1 MKTKN
6 SDIEKIEVFEGIL
19 KNSINEIKNNS
30 DIIEL
35 KKNKALYSDRQ
46 VLDYVYFLVS
56 GNVSLVKSNENGENK
71 VIFLLN
77 SGAMI
82 NEPLMRKNT
91 SGIECWGFEDAKILR
106 ISFKTFDKIMAK
118 DYILARNCM
127 LFMEKRIRRLY
138 RQLKNST
145 STNIEKKLAAKL
157 YRLGTLYGIESIKDK
172 LSPAHKQIVLGKG
185 TCSGVDTQGKFNPQN
200 INPEKMSLL
209 KQKWGID
216 DSDWIVGY
224 TGRLVRDKGIM
235 ELVDA
240 FDLVK
245 VNNPRLKLL
254 LVGMFEER
262 DALPQEVQNRI
273 KNDPQI
279 VWTDFQN
286 EDMEYFYAMMNVYV
300 LMSYR
305 EGFPTGTLEAQSMG
319 VPVITTR
326 VTGCCDSIVEGET
339 GVFVSREPE
348 ELGKVIKAM
357 SEGEI
362 TFSTERTRSWVMD
375 NFDNLRVWEEIKKLY
390 EPTTIEG

>member
-1 MKTKN
+1 MKHNDKHILHVVN
-6 SDIEKIEVFEGIL
+6 IYFVIPYFLGGQFEYFRELGYELDVVCSESPYLAPYASQHNFGYREIPIL
-19 KNSINEIKNNS
+19 RSINPIQDFKSIRQICRYIK
-30 DIIEL
+30 
-35 KKNKALYSDRQ
+35 DRQ
-46 VLDYVYFLVS
+46 VGIVVGHTPKGGLLSMVAAWLMRVPKRVYFRHGLV
-56 GNVSLVKSNENGENK
+56 
-71 VIFLLN
+71 
-77 SGAMI
+77 
-82 NEPLMRKNT
+82 
-91 SGIECWGFEDAKILR
+91 
-106 ISFKTFDKIMAK
+106 
-118 DYILARNCM
+118 Y
-127 LFMEKRIRRLY
+127 
-138 RQLKNST
+138 QT
-145 STNIEKKLAAKL
+145 STGLKRFILMSVDRLASLLATKIVCVSPSVL
-157 YRLGTLYGIESIKDK
+157 EQSIKDK
-172 LSPAHKQIVLGKG
+172 LSSAHKQIVLGKG

-200 INPEKMSLL
+200 INPEKMSQLR
-209 KQKWGID
+209 QKWGIED
-216 DSDWIVGY
+216 LDWVVGY

-390 EPTTIEG
+390 EPTAKES

>member
-1 MKTKN
+1 MKHNDKHILHVVN
-6 SDIEKIEVFEGIL
+6 IYFVIPYFLGGQFEYFRELGYELDVVCSESPYLAPYARQHNFGYREIPIL
-19 KNSINEIKNNS
+19 RSVNPIQDFKSIRQICRYIK
-30 DIIEL
+30 
-35 KKNKALYSDRQ
+35 DRQ
-46 VLDYVYFLVS
+46 VGIVVGHTPKGGLLSMVAAWLMRVPKRVYFRHGLVYQTSS
-56 GNVSLVKSNENGENK
+56 GLKRFILMSVDRIASLLATKIVCVSSSVLE
-71 VIFLLN
+71 
-77 SGAMI
+77 
-82 NEPLMRKNT
+82 
-91 SGIECWGFEDAKILR
+91 
-106 ISFKTFDKIMAK
+106 
-118 DYILARNCM
+118 
-127 LFMEKRIRRLY
+127 
-138 RQLKNST
+138 Q
-145 STNIEKKLAAKL
+145 
-157 YRLGTLYGIESIKDK
+157 SIKDK

>member
-1 MKTKN
+1 MKHNDKHILHVVN
-6 SDIEKIEVFEGIL
+6 IYFVIPYFLGGQFEYFRELGYELDVVCSESPYWASYASQHNFGYREIPIL
-19 KNSINEIKNNS
+19 RSINPIQDFKSIRQICHYIK
-30 DIIEL
+30 
-35 KKNKALYSDRQ
+35 DRQ
-46 VLDYVYFLVS
+46 VGIVVGHTPKGGLLSMVAAWLMRVPKRVYFRHGLVYQTSS
-56 GNVSLVKSNENGENK
+56 GLKRFILMSVDRLASLLATKIVCVSPSVLE
-71 VIFLLN
+71 
-77 SGAMI
+77 
-82 NEPLMRKNT
+82 
-91 SGIECWGFEDAKILR
+91 
-106 ISFKTFDKIMAK
+106 
-118 DYILARNCM
+118 
-127 LFMEKRIRRLY
+127 
-138 RQLKNST
+138 Q
-145 STNIEKKLAAKL
+145 
-157 YRLGTLYGIESIKDK
+157 SIKDK

-209 KQKWGID
+209 TQKWGIE
-216 DSDWIVGY
+216 DSDWVVGY

-245 VNNPRLKLL
+245 ANNPRLKLL

-339 GVFVSREPE
+339 GAFVSREPE

-362 TFSTERTRSWVMD
+362 TFSTERTRSWVVD

-390 EPTTIEG
+390 EPTTKEG

>member
-1 MKTKN
+1 MKHNDKHILHVVN
-6 SDIEKIEVFEGIL
+6 IYFVIPYFLGGQFEYFRELGYELDVVCSASPYLAPYARQHNFGYREIPIL
-19 KNSINEIKNNS
+19 RSINPIQDFKSIRQICRYIK
-30 DIIEL
+30 
-35 KKNKALYSDRQ
+35 DRQ
-46 VLDYVYFLVS
+46 VGIVVGHTPKGGLLSMVAAWLMRVPKRVYFRHGLVYQTSS
-56 GNVSLVKSNENGENK
+56 GLKRFILMSVDRLASLLATKIVCVSPSVLE
-71 VIFLLN
+71 
-77 SGAMI
+77 
-82 NEPLMRKNT
+82 
-91 SGIECWGFEDAKILR
+91 
-106 ISFKTFDKIMAK
+106 
-118 DYILARNCM
+118 
-127 LFMEKRIRRLY
+127 
-138 RQLKNST
+138 Q
-145 STNIEKKLAAKL
+145 
-157 YRLGTLYGIESIKDK
+157 SIKDK
-172 LSPAHKQIVLGKG
+172 LSSAHKQIVLGKG

-245 VNNPRLKLL
+245 ANNPRLKLL

-339 GVFVSREPE
+339 GAFVSREPE

-362 TFSTERTRSWVMD
+362 TFSAERTRSWVMD

-390 EPTTIEG
+390 EPTTKEG

>member
-1 MKTKN
+1 MKHNDKHILHVVN
-6 SDIEKIEVFEGIL
+6 IYFVIPYFLGGQFEYFRELGYELDVVCSESPYLASYARQHHFGYREIPIL
-19 KNSINEIKNNS
+19 RSINPIQDFKSIRQICRYIK
-30 DIIEL
+30 
-35 KKNKALYSDRQ
+35 DRQ
-46 VLDYVYFLVS
+46 VGIVVGHTPKGGLLSMVAAWLMRVPKRVYFRHGLVYQTSS
-56 GNVSLVKSNENGENK
+56 GLKRFILMSVDRLASLLATKIVCVSPSVLE
-71 VIFLLN
+71 
-77 SGAMI
+77 
-82 NEPLMRKNT
+82 
-91 SGIECWGFEDAKILR
+91 
-106 ISFKTFDKIMAK
+106 
-118 DYILARNCM
+118 
-127 LFMEKRIRRLY
+127 
-138 RQLKNST
+138 Q
-145 STNIEKKLAAKL
+145 
-157 YRLGTLYGIESIKDK
+157 SIKDK

-209 KQKWGID
+209 TQKWGIE
-216 DSDWIVGY
+216 DSDWVVGY

-245 VNNPRLKLL
+245 ANNPRLKLL

-339 GVFVSREPE
+339 GAFVSREPE

-362 TFSTERTRSWVMD
+362 TFSTERTRSWVVD

-390 EPTTIEG
+390 EPTTKEG

>member
-1 MKTKN
+1 MSVDRIASLLATKIVCV
-6 SDIEKIEVFEGIL
+6 SP
-19 KNSINEIKNNS
+19 S
-30 DIIEL
+30 
-35 KKNKALYSDRQ
+35 
-46 VLDYVYFLVS
+46 VL
-56 GNVSLVKSNENGENK
+56 E
-71 VIFLLN
+71 
-77 SGAMI
+77 
-82 NEPLMRKNT
+82 
-91 SGIECWGFEDAKILR
+91 
-106 ISFKTFDKIMAK
+106 
-118 DYILARNCM
+118 
-127 LFMEKRIRRLY
+127 
-138 RQLKNST
+138 Q
-145 STNIEKKLAAKL
+145 
-157 YRLGTLYGIESIKDK
+157 SIKDK

-240 FDLVK
+240 FDLGK

>member
-1 MKTKN
+1 MKHNDKHILHVVN
-6 SDIEKIEVFEGIL
+6 IYFVIPYFLGGQFEYFRELGYELDVVCSKSPYLDPYAKQHNFGYREIPIL
-19 KNSINEIKNNS
+19 RSINPIQDFKSIRQICRYIK
-30 DIIEL
+30 
-35 KKNKALYSDRQ
+35 DRQ
-46 VLDYVYFLVS
+46 VGIVVGHTPKGGLLSMVAAWLMRVPKRVYFRHGLVYQTSS
-56 GNVSLVKSNENGENK
+56 GLKRFILMSVDRLASLLATKIVCVSPSVLE
-71 VIFLLN
+71 
-77 SGAMI
+77 
-82 NEPLMRKNT
+82 
-91 SGIECWGFEDAKILR
+91 
-106 ISFKTFDKIMAK
+106 
-118 DYILARNCM
+118 
-127 LFMEKRIRRLY
+127 
-138 RQLKNST
+138 Q
-145 STNIEKKLAAKL
+145 
-157 YRLGTLYGIESIKDK
+157 SIKDK

-245 VNNPRLKLL
+245 VNNLRLKLL

-326 VTGCCDSIVEGET
+326 VTGCCDSIVQGET
-339 GVFVSREPE
+339 GAFVSREPE

-362 TFSTERTRSWVMD
+362 TFSAERTRLWVID

-390 EPTTIEG
+390 EPTAKES

>member
-1 MKTKN
+1 MKHN
-6 SDIEKIEVFEGIL
+6 DRHILHVVNIYFVIPYFLGGQFEYFRELGYELDVVCSKSPYLDPYAKQHNFGYREIPIL
-19 KNSINEIKNNS
+19 RSINPIQDFKSIRQICHYIK
-30 DIIEL
+30 
-35 KKNKALYSDRQ
+35 DRQ
-46 VLDYVYFLVS
+46 VGIVVGHTPKGGLLSMVAAWLMRVPKRVYFRHGLVYQTSS
-56 GNVSLVKSNENGENK
+56 GLKRFILMSVDRIASLLATKIVCVSPSVLE
-71 VIFLLN
+71 
-77 SGAMI
+77 
-82 NEPLMRKNT
+82 
-91 SGIECWGFEDAKILR
+91 
-106 ISFKTFDKIMAK
+106 
-118 DYILARNCM
+118 
-127 LFMEKRIRRLY
+127 
-138 RQLKNST
+138 Q
-145 STNIEKKLAAKL
+145 
-157 YRLGTLYGIESIKDK
+157 SIKDK

-200 INPEKMSLL
+200 INSEKMSLL

-245 VNNPRLKLL
+245 ANNPRLKLL

-339 GVFVSREPE
+339 GAFVSREPE

-362 TFSTERTRSWVMD
+362 TFSAERTRSWVMD

-390 EPTTIEG
+390 EPTTKEG

>member
-1 MKTKN
+1 MKHNDKHILHVVN
-6 SDIEKIEVFEGIL
+6 IYFVIPYFLGGQFEYFRELGYELDVVCSKSPYLDPYAKQHNFGYREIPIL
-19 KNSINEIKNNS
+19 RSINPIQDFKSIRQICHYIK
-30 DIIEL
+30 
-35 KKNKALYSDRQ
+35 DRQ
-46 VLDYVYFLVS
+46 VGIVVGHTPKGGLLSMVAAWLMRVPKRVYFRHGLVYQTSS
-56 GNVSLVKSNENGENK
+56 GLKRFILMSVDRIASLLATKIVCVSPSVLE
-71 VIFLLN
+71 
-77 SGAMI
+77 
-82 NEPLMRKNT
+82 
-91 SGIECWGFEDAKILR
+91 
-106 ISFKTFDKIMAK
+106 
-118 DYILARNCM
+118 
-127 LFMEKRIRRLY
+127 
-138 RQLKNST
+138 Q
-145 STNIEKKLAAKL
+145 
-157 YRLGTLYGIESIKDK
+157 SIKDK

-216 DSDWIVGY
+216 GSDWIVGY

-273 KNDPQI
+273 KNAPQI

-339 GVFVSREPE
+339 GAFVSREPE

-390 EPTTIEG
+390 EPTTKEG

>member
-1 MKTKN
+1 MKHNDKHILHVVN
-6 SDIEKIEVFEGIL
+6 IYFVIPYFLGGQFEYFRELGYELDVVCSQSPYLAPYARQHNFGYCEIPIL
-19 KNSINEIKNNS
+19 RSINPIQDFKSIRQICRYIK
-30 DIIEL
+30 
-35 KKNKALYSDRQ
+35 DRQ
-46 VLDYVYFLVS
+46 VGIVVGHTPKGGLLSMVAAWLMRVPKRVYFRHGLV
-56 GNVSLVKSNENGENK
+56 
-71 VIFLLN
+71 
-77 SGAMI
+77 
-82 NEPLMRKNT
+82 
-91 SGIECWGFEDAKILR
+91 
-106 ISFKTFDKIMAK
+106 
-118 DYILARNCM
+118 Y
-127 LFMEKRIRRLY
+127 
-138 RQLKNST
+138 QT
-145 STNIEKKLAAKL
+145 STGLKRFILMSVDRLASLLATKIVCVSPSVL
-157 YRLGTLYGIESIKDK
+157 EQSIKDK
-172 LSPAHKQIVLGKG
+172 LSPTHKQIVLGKG

-245 VNNPRLKLL
+245 ANNPRLKLL

-339 GVFVSREPE
+339 GAFVSRDPE

-362 TFSTERTRSWVMD
+362 TFSAERTRSWVMD

>member
-1 MKTKN
+1 MKHNDKHILHVVN
-6 SDIEKIEVFEGIL
+6 IYFVIPYFLGGQFEYFRELGYELDVVCSASPYLAPYARQHNFGCREIPIL
-19 KNSINEIKNNS
+19 RSINPIQDFKSIRQICRYIK
-30 DIIEL
+30 
-35 KKNKALYSDRQ
+35 DRQ
-46 VLDYVYFLVS
+46 VGIVVGHTPKGGLLSMVAAWLMRVPKRVYFRHGLVYQTSS
-56 GNVSLVKSNENGENK
+56 GLKRFILMSVDRLASLLATKIVCVSPSVLE
-71 VIFLLN
+71 
-77 SGAMI
+77 
-82 NEPLMRKNT
+82 
-91 SGIECWGFEDAKILR
+91 
-106 ISFKTFDKIMAK
+106 
-118 DYILARNCM
+118 
-127 LFMEKRIRRLY
+127 
-138 RQLKNST
+138 Q
-145 STNIEKKLAAKL
+145 
-157 YRLGTLYGIESIKDK
+157 SIKDK
-172 LSPAHKQIVLGKG
+172 LSSAHKQIVLGKG

-245 VNNPRLKLL
+245 ANNPRLKLL

-319 VPVITTR
+319 VPVVTTR

-339 GVFVSREPE
+339 GTFVSREPE

-362 TFSTERTRSWVMD
+362 TFSAERTRLWVID

>member
-1 MKTKN
+1 MKHNDKHILHVVN
-6 SDIEKIEVFEGIL
+6 IYFVIPYFLGGQFEYFRELGYELDVVCSESPYLAPYARQHNFGYREIPIL
-19 KNSINEIKNNS
+19 RSINPIQDFKSIRQICRYIK
-30 DIIEL
+30 
-35 KKNKALYSDRQ
+35 DRQ
-46 VLDYVYFLVS
+46 VGIVVGHTPKGGLLSMVAAWLMRVPKRVYFRHGLVYQTSS
-56 GNVSLVKSNENGENK
+56 GLKRFILMSVDRLASLLATKIVCVSPSVLE
-71 VIFLLN
+71 
-77 SGAMI
+77 
-82 NEPLMRKNT
+82 
-91 SGIECWGFEDAKILR
+91 
-106 ISFKTFDKIMAK
+106 
-118 DYILARNCM
+118 
-127 LFMEKRIRRLY
+127 
-138 RQLKNST
+138 Q
-145 STNIEKKLAAKL
+145 
-157 YRLGTLYGIESIKDK
+157 SIKDK

-209 KQKWGID
+209 TQKWGIE
-216 DSDWIVGY
+216 DSDWVVGY
-224 TGRLVRDKGIM
+224 TGRLVRDKGII

-245 VNNPRLKLL
+245 ANNPRLKLL

-300 LMSYR
+300 LMSFR

-339 GVFVSREPE
+339 GAFVSREPE

-362 TFSTERTRSWVMD
+362 TFSAERTRSWVMD
-375 NFDNLRVWEEIKKLY
+375 NFDNLRVWEDIKKLY
-390 EPTTIEG
+390 EPTTKEG

>member
-1 MKTKN
+1 MVN
-6 SDIEKIEVFEGIL
+6 IYFVIPYFLGGQFEYFRELGYELDVVCSKSPYLDPYAKQHNFGYREIPIL
-19 KNSINEIKNNS
+19 RSINPIQDFKSIRQICHYIK
-30 DIIEL
+30 
-35 KKNKALYSDRQ
+35 DRQ
-46 VLDYVYFLVS
+46 VGIVVGHTPKGGLLSMVAAWLMRVPKRVYFRHGLVYQTSS
-56 GNVSLVKSNENGENK
+56 GLKRFILMSVDRIASLLATKIVCVSPSVLE
-71 VIFLLN
+71 
-77 SGAMI
+77 
-82 NEPLMRKNT
+82 
-91 SGIECWGFEDAKILR
+91 
-106 ISFKTFDKIMAK
+106 
-118 DYILARNCM
+118 
-127 LFMEKRIRRLY
+127 
-138 RQLKNST
+138 Q
-145 STNIEKKLAAKL
+145 
-157 YRLGTLYGIESIKDK
+157 SIKDK

-200 INPEKMSLL
+200 INSEKMSLL

-245 VNNPRLKLL
+245 ANNPRLKLL

-390 EPTTIEG
+390 EPTTKEG

>member
-1 MKTKN
+1 MKHNDKHILHVVN
-6 SDIEKIEVFEGIL
+6 IYFVIPYFLGGQFEYFRELGYELDVVCSESPYLAPYARQHNFGYREIPIL
-19 KNSINEIKNNS
+19 RSINPIQDFKSIRQICRYIK
-30 DIIEL
+30 
-35 KKNKALYSDRQ
+35 DRQ
-46 VLDYVYFLVS
+46 VGIVVGHTPKGGLLSMVAAWLMRVPKRVYFRHGLVYQTSS
-56 GNVSLVKSNENGENK
+56 GLKRFILMSVDRLASLLATKIVCVSPSVLE
-71 VIFLLN
+71 
-77 SGAMI
+77 
-82 NEPLMRKNT
+82 
-91 SGIECWGFEDAKILR
+91 
-106 ISFKTFDKIMAK
+106 
-118 DYILARNCM
+118 
-127 LFMEKRIRRLY
+127 
-138 RQLKNST
+138 Q
-145 STNIEKKLAAKL
+145 
-157 YRLGTLYGIESIKDK
+157 SIKDK

-209 KQKWGID
+209 TQKWGIE
-216 DSDWIVGY
+216 DSDWVVGY

-245 VNNPRLKLL
+245 ANNPRLKLL

-286 EDMEYFYAMMNVYV
+286 EDIEYFYAMMNVYV

-339 GVFVSREPE
+339 GAFVSREPE

-357 SEGEI
+357 SEREI
-362 TFSTERTRSWVMD
+362 TFSAERTRSWVMD

-390 EPTTIEG
+390 EPTTKEG

>member
-1 MKTKN
+1 MKHNDKHILHVVN
-6 SDIEKIEVFEGIL
+6 IYFVIPYFLGGQFEYFRELGYELDVVCSESPYLAPYARQHNFGYREIPIL
-19 KNSINEIKNNS
+19 RSINPIQDFKSIRQICRYIK
-30 DIIEL
+30 
-35 KKNKALYSDRQ
+35 DRQ
-46 VLDYVYFLVS
+46 VGIVVGHTPKGGLLSMVAAWLMRVPKRVYFRHGLVYQTSS
-56 GNVSLVKSNENGENK
+56 GLKRFILMSVDRLASLLATKIVCVSPSVLE
-71 VIFLLN
+71 
-77 SGAMI
+77 
-82 NEPLMRKNT
+82 
-91 SGIECWGFEDAKILR
+91 
-106 ISFKTFDKIMAK
+106 
-118 DYILARNCM
+118 
-127 LFMEKRIRRLY
+127 
-138 RQLKNST
+138 Q
-145 STNIEKKLAAKL
+145 
-157 YRLGTLYGIESIKDK
+157 SIKDK

-390 EPTTIEG
+390 EPTAKES

>member
-1 MKTKN
+1 
-6 SDIEKIEVFEGIL
+6 
-19 KNSINEIKNNS
+19 
-30 DIIEL
+30 
-35 KKNKALYSDRQ
+35 
-46 VLDYVYFLVS
+46 
-56 GNVSLVKSNENGENK
+56 
-71 VIFLLN
+71 
-77 SGAMI
+77 
-82 NEPLMRKNT
+82 
-91 SGIECWGFEDAKILR
+91 
-106 ISFKTFDKIMAK
+106 
-118 DYILARNCM
+118 
-127 LFMEKRIRRLY
+127 
-138 RQLKNST
+138 
-145 STNIEKKLAAKL
+145 
-157 YRLGTLYGIESIKDK
+157 
-172 LSPAHKQIVLGKG
+172 
-185 TCSGVDTQGKFNPQN
+185 
-200 INPEKMSLL
+200 
-209 KQKWGID
+209 
-216 DSDWIVGY
+216 
-224 TGRLVRDKGIM
+224 M

-339 GVFVSREPE
+339 GVCVSREPE

-362 TFSTERTRSWVMD
+362 TFSAERTRSWVMD
-375 NFDNLRVWEEIKKLY
+375 NFDNLRVWEDIKKLY
-390 EPTTIEG
+390 EPTTKEG

>member
-1 MKTKN
+1 MKHNDKHILHVVN
-6 SDIEKIEVFEGIL
+6 IYFVIPYFLGGQFEYFRELGYELDVVCSKSPYLDPYAKQHNFGYREIPIL
-19 KNSINEIKNNS
+19 RSINPIQDFKSIRQICRYIK
-30 DIIEL
+30 
-35 KKNKALYSDRQ
+35 DRQ
-46 VLDYVYFLVS
+46 VGIVVGHTPKGGLLSMVAAWLMRVPKRVYFRHGLVYQTSS
-56 GNVSLVKSNENGENK
+56 GLKRFILMSVDRLASLLATKIVCVSPSVLE
-71 VIFLLN
+71 
-77 SGAMI
+77 
-82 NEPLMRKNT
+82 
-91 SGIECWGFEDAKILR
+91 
-106 ISFKTFDKIMAK
+106 
-118 DYILARNCM
+118 
-127 LFMEKRIRRLY
+127 
-138 RQLKNST
+138 Q
-145 STNIEKKLAAKL
+145 
-157 YRLGTLYGIESIKDK
+157 SIKDK

-245 VNNPRLKLL
+245 ANNPRLKLL

-326 VTGCCDSIVEGET
+326 VTGCCDSIVQGET
-339 GVFVSREPE
+339 GAFVSREPE

-362 TFSTERTRSWVMD
+362 TFSAERTRLWVID

-390 EPTTIEG
+390 EPTAKES

>member
-1 MKTKN
+1 MKHNDKHILHVVN
-6 SDIEKIEVFEGIL
+6 IYFVIPYFLGGQFEYFRELGYELDVVCSKSPYLDPYAKQHNFGYREIPIL
-19 KNSINEIKNNS
+19 RSINPMQDFKSIRQICRYIK
-30 DIIEL
+30 
-35 KKNKALYSDRQ
+35 DRQ
-46 VLDYVYFLVS
+46 VGIVVGHTPKGGLLSMVAAWLMRVPKRVYFRHGLVYQTSS
-56 GNVSLVKSNENGENK
+56 GLKRFILMSVDRLASLLATKIVCVSPSVLE
-71 VIFLLN
+71 
-77 SGAMI
+77 
-82 NEPLMRKNT
+82 
-91 SGIECWGFEDAKILR
+91 
-106 ISFKTFDKIMAK
+106 
-118 DYILARNCM
+118 
-127 LFMEKRIRRLY
+127 
-138 RQLKNST
+138 Q
-145 STNIEKKLAAKL
+145 
-157 YRLGTLYGIESIKDK
+157 SIKDK

-245 VNNPRLKLL
+245 ANNPRLKLL

-326 VTGCCDSIVEGET
+326 VTGCCDSIVQGET
-339 GVFVSREPE
+339 GAFVSREPE

-362 TFSTERTRSWVMD
+362 TFSAERTRLWVID

-390 EPTTIEG
+390 EPTAKES

>member
-1 MKTKN
+1 MKHNDKHILHVVN
-6 SDIEKIEVFEGIL
+6 IYFVIPYFLGGQFEYFRELGYELDVVCSESPYLAPYARQHNFGYREIPIL
-19 KNSINEIKNNS
+19 RSINPIQDFKSIRQICRYIK
-30 DIIEL
+30 
-35 KKNKALYSDRQ
+35 DRQ
-46 VLDYVYFLVS
+46 VGIVVGHTPKGGLLSMVAAWLMRVPKRVYFRHGLVYQTSS
-56 GNVSLVKSNENGENK
+56 GLKRFILMSVDRLASLLATKIVCVSPSVLE
-71 VIFLLN
+71 
-77 SGAMI
+77 
-82 NEPLMRKNT
+82 
-91 SGIECWGFEDAKILR
+91 
-106 ISFKTFDKIMAK
+106 
-118 DYILARNCM
+118 
-127 LFMEKRIRRLY
+127 
-138 RQLKNST
+138 Q
-145 STNIEKKLAAKL
+145 
-157 YRLGTLYGIESIKDK
+157 SIKDK

-209 KQKWGID
+209 TQKWGIE
-216 DSDWIVGY
+216 DSDWVVGY

-254 LVGMFEER
+254 LVGMFEKR

-390 EPTTIEG
+390 EPTAKES

>member
-1 MKTKN
+1 MKHNDKHILHVVN
-6 SDIEKIEVFEGIL
+6 IYFVIPYFLGGQFEYFRELGYELDVVCSESPYLAPYARQHNFGYREIPIL
-19 KNSINEIKNNS
+19 RSINPIQDFKSIRQICRYIK
-30 DIIEL
+30 
-35 KKNKALYSDRQ
+35 DRQ
-46 VLDYVYFLVS
+46 VGIVVGHTPKGGLLSMVAAWLMRVPKRVYFRHGLVYQTSS
-56 GNVSLVKSNENGENK
+56 GLKRFILMSVDRLASLLATKIVCVSPSVLE
-71 VIFLLN
+71 
-77 SGAMI
+77 
-82 NEPLMRKNT
+82 
-91 SGIECWGFEDAKILR
+91 
-106 ISFKTFDKIMAK
+106 
-118 DYILARNCM
+118 
-127 LFMEKRIRRLY
+127 
-138 RQLKNST
+138 Q
-145 STNIEKKLAAKL
+145 
-157 YRLGTLYGIESIKDK
+157 SIKDK
-172 LSPAHKQIVLGKG
+172 LSPAHKQIVLCKG

-209 KQKWGID
+209 TQKWGIE
-216 DSDWIVGY
+216 DSDWVVGY

-245 VNNPRLKLL
+245 ANNPRLKLL

-286 EDMEYFYAMMNVYV
+286 EDIEYFYAMMNVYV

-339 GVFVSREPE
+339 GAFVSREPE

-357 SEGEI
+357 SEREI
-362 TFSTERTRSWVMD
+362 TFSAERTRSWVMD

-390 EPTTIEG
+390 EPTTKEG

>member
-1 MKTKN
+1 MKHN
-6 SDIEKIEVFEGIL
+6 DRHILHVVNIYFVIPYFLGGQFEYFRELGYELDVVCSKSPYLDPYAKQHNFGYREIPIL
-19 KNSINEIKNNS
+19 RSINPIQDFKSIRQICHYIK
-30 DIIEL
+30 
-35 KKNKALYSDRQ
+35 DRQ
-46 VLDYVYFLVS
+46 VGIVVGHTPKGGLLSMVAAWLMRVPKRVYFRHGLVYQTSS
-56 GNVSLVKSNENGENK
+56 GLKRFILMSVDRIASLLATKIVCVSPSVLE
-71 VIFLLN
+71 
-77 SGAMI
+77 
-82 NEPLMRKNT
+82 
-91 SGIECWGFEDAKILR
+91 
-106 ISFKTFDKIMAK
+106 
-118 DYILARNCM
+118 
-127 LFMEKRIRRLY
+127 
-138 RQLKNST
+138 Q
-145 STNIEKKLAAKL
+145 
-157 YRLGTLYGIESIKDK
+157 SIKDK

-200 INPEKMSLL
+200 INSEKMSLL

-245 VNNPRLKLL
+245 ANNPRLKLL

-326 VTGCCDSIVEGET
+326 VTGCCDSIVQGET
-339 GVFVSREPE
+339 GAFVSREPE

-362 TFSTERTRSWVMD
+362 TFSAERTRLWVID

-390 EPTTIEG
+390 EPTAKES

>member
-1 MKTKN
+1 MKHNDKHILHVVN
-6 SDIEKIEVFEGIL
+6 IYFVIPYFLGGQFEYFRELGYELDVVCSKSPYLDPYAKQHNFGYREIPIL
-19 KNSINEIKNNS
+19 RSINPIQDFKSIRQICRYIK
-30 DIIEL
+30 
-35 KKNKALYSDRQ
+35 DRQ
-46 VLDYVYFLVS
+46 VGIVVGHTPKGGLLSMVAAWLMRVPKRVYFRHGLVYQTSS
-56 GNVSLVKSNENGENK
+56 GLKRFILMSVDRLASLLATKIVCVSPSVLE
-71 VIFLLN
+71 
-77 SGAMI
+77 
-82 NEPLMRKNT
+82 
-91 SGIECWGFEDAKILR
+91 
-106 ISFKTFDKIMAK
+106 
-118 DYILARNCM
+118 
-127 LFMEKRIRRLY
+127 
-138 RQLKNST
+138 Q
-145 STNIEKKLAAKL
+145 
-157 YRLGTLYGIESIKDK
+157 SIKDK

-209 KQKWGID
+209 KQKWGIN

-262 DALPQEVQNRI
+262 DALPQEVQNWI

-390 EPTTIEG
+390 EPTTKEG

>member
-1 MKTKN
+1 MKHNDKHILHVVN
-6 SDIEKIEVFEGIL
+6 IYFVIPYFLGGQFEYFRELGYELDVVCSASPYLAPYARQHNFGYREIPIL
-19 KNSINEIKNNS
+19 RSINPIQDFKSIRQICRYIK
-30 DIIEL
+30 
-35 KKNKALYSDRQ
+35 DRQ
-46 VLDYVYFLVS
+46 VGIVVGHTPKGGLLSMVAAWLMRVPKRVYFRHGLVYQTSS
-56 GNVSLVKSNENGENK
+56 GLKRFILMSVDRLASLLATKIVCVSPSVLE
-71 VIFLLN
+71 
-77 SGAMI
+77 
-82 NEPLMRKNT
+82 
-91 SGIECWGFEDAKILR
+91 
-106 ISFKTFDKIMAK
+106 
-118 DYILARNCM
+118 
-127 LFMEKRIRRLY
+127 
-138 RQLKNST
+138 Q
-145 STNIEKKLAAKL
+145 
-157 YRLGTLYGIESIKDK
+157 SIKDK

-245 VNNPRLKLL
+245 ANNPRLKLL

-362 TFSTERTRSWVMD
+362 TFSTERTRSWVID

-390 EPTTIEG
+390 EPTTKEG

>member
-1 MKTKN
+1 MKHNDKHILHVVN
-6 SDIEKIEVFEGIL
+6 IYFVIPYFLGGQFEYFRELGYELDVVCSESPYLAPYARQHNFGYREIPIL
-19 KNSINEIKNNS
+19 RSINPIQDFKSIRQICRYIK
-30 DIIEL
+30 
-35 KKNKALYSDRQ
+35 DRQ
-46 VLDYVYFLVS
+46 VGIVVGHTPKGGLLSMVAAWLMRVPKRVYFRHGLVYQTSS
-56 GNVSLVKSNENGENK
+56 GLKRFILMSVDRLASLLATKIVCVSPSVLE
-71 VIFLLN
+71 
-77 SGAMI
+77 
-82 NEPLMRKNT
+82 
-91 SGIECWGFEDAKILR
+91 
-106 ISFKTFDKIMAK
+106 
-118 DYILARNCM
+118 
-127 LFMEKRIRRLY
+127 
-138 RQLKNST
+138 Q
-145 STNIEKKLAAKL
+145 
-157 YRLGTLYGIESIKDK
+157 SIKDK

-209 KQKWGID
+209 TQKWGIE
-216 DSDWIVGY
+216 DSDWVVGY

-245 VNNPRLKLL
+245 ANNPRLKLL

-339 GVFVSREPE
+339 GAFVSREPE

-362 TFSTERTRSWVMD
+362 TFSTERTRSWVVD

-390 EPTTIEG
+390 EPTTKEG

>member
-1 MKTKN
+1 MKHNDKHILHVVN
-6 SDIEKIEVFEGIL
+6 IYFVIPYFLGGQFEYFRELGYELDVVCSKSPYLDPYAKQHNFGYREIPIL
-19 KNSINEIKNNS
+19 RSINPIQDFKSIRQICHYIK
-30 DIIEL
+30 
-35 KKNKALYSDRQ
+35 DRQ
-46 VLDYVYFLVS
+46 VGIVVGHTPKGGLLSMVAAWLMRVPKRVYFRHGLVYQTSS
-56 GNVSLVKSNENGENK
+56 GLKRFILMSVDRIASLLATKIVCVSPSVLE
-71 VIFLLN
+71 
-77 SGAMI
+77 
-82 NEPLMRKNT
+82 
-91 SGIECWGFEDAKILR
+91 
-106 ISFKTFDKIMAK
+106 
-118 DYILARNCM
+118 
-127 LFMEKRIRRLY
+127 
-138 RQLKNST
+138 Q
-145 STNIEKKLAAKL
+145 
-157 YRLGTLYGIESIKDK
+157 SIKDK

-216 DSDWIVGY
+216 GSDWIVGY

-390 EPTTIEG
+390 EPTTKEG